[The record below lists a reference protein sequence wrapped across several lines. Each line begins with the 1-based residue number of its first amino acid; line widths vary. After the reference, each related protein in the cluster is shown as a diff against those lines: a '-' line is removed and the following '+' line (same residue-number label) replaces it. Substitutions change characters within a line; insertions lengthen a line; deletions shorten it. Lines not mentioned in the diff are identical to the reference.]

1 MRPMSAIPETPR
13 RSYWEAEPELGTLL
27 GRLLP
32 AATFEMLRPRLEAMG
47 RIAAEEVADLAAVAD
62 REGPKLQPRDPRG
75 ERIDRVVYHPAYHR
89 MEEIAYG
96 AGIVALKYDPAVR
109 RDHGAHAHVMGFSLG
124 YLFSQADSGLFCP
137 VCMTDGV
144 ARVIE
149 KHGTPRMRARV
160 LPHLVTTRRAD
171 LWQGAMF
178 LTEKGGG
185 SDVGAATGTIA
196 RRDGDGWR
204 LHGEKW
210 FCSNVDAEAILAL
223 ARPEGAPGGTSGL
236 GLFLVT
242 DRSGVVVHRLKEK
255 LGVRSMPTGEVTFE
269 GAAAEVLGGP
279 GEGFKQMA
287 DMISLSRLYNA
298 VASVACMRRALHE
311 ALHWARNRTAFGR
324 TVATHPLA
332 RARLA
337 EIAAEQVA
345 ALHLVLRTAADLD
358 RADGGD
364 EAAAARVRILTPLA
378 KYACGKLAVWAA
390 SECIEIVGG
399 NGYIEDWPLARIL
412 RDAQVLPVWEGTS
425 NIQILDVLRA
435 SLKGDADRALLW
447 DLAGRGG
454 EVEALRS
461 QADALRGLEGS
472 AQQIAAR
479 VYADALA
486 REAAATFAAGSGT
499 EAGAAAAR
507 RLRSA
512 AAPGAIAPLSDGPD
526 SAALLG
532 G

>member
-1 MRPMSAIPETPR
+1 MSAIPSPPR
-13 RSYWEAEPELGTLL
+13 TSYWEAELELRTLL
-27 GRLLP
+27 ERVLP
-32 AATFEMLRPRLEAMG
+32 APTFAMLRPRLEAMG
-47 RIAAEEVADLAAVAD
+47 KIAAEEVADLAAIAD
-62 REGPKLQPRDPRG
+62 REGPKLVSRDSRG
-75 ERIDRVVYHPAYHR
+75 ERVDRVVYHPAYHR

-96 AGIVALKYDPAVR
+96 AGIVAIKYDPAVR
-109 RDHGAHAHVMGFSLG
+109 RDHGAHAHVMGFALG

-137 VCMTDGV
+137 VCMTDGL
-144 ARVIE
+144 ARVVE
-149 KHGTPRMRARV
+149 RHGSPAMKDRV
-160 LPHLVTTRRAD
+160 LPRLVTTSRRD

-185 SDVGAATGTIA
+185 SDVGAATETVA
-196 RRDGDGWR
+196 RKDGAGWR

-223 ARPEGAPGGTSGL
+223 ARPEGAPGGTFGL

-242 DRSGVVVHRLKEK
+242 DRTGVVIHRLKEK

-269 GAAAEVLGGP
+269 GASAELVGGP

-311 ALHWARNRTAFGR
+311 ALHWSRNRTAFGR
-324 TVATHPLA
+324 TIATHPLA

-345 ALHLVLRTAADLD
+345 SLHLVFHTAAELD
-358 RADGGD
+358 RADAGD
-364 EAAAARVRILTPLA
+364 EAAALRVRILTPLA

-435 SLKGDADRALLW
+435 SLKGDADMALLA
-447 DLAGRGG
+447 DLERRGADVAALRREG
-454 EVEALRS
+454 EALRK
-461 QADALRGLEGS
+461 LEGG
-472 AQQIAAR
+472 AREIAAR
-479 VYADALA
+479 VYADHLA
-486 REAAATFAAGSGT
+486 REAAAACADEART

-507 RLRSA
+507 RMRSA
-512 AAPGAIAPLSDGPD
+512 AAPGVTPPLSDPTD
-526 SAALLG
+526 AAALLG